1 MVSNALRQP
10 AMRAS
15 ALFLLIFLVATV
27 LALFATYTAVSGIGP
42 INPSSSYT
50 VWLLAANGVLIL
62 LLFLLVIGRY
72 RGLYRNARGAGGGR
86 LARRFV
92 TMSSLAAAIPAAVV
106 ALFLG
111 LSVARGLDY
120 WFSER
125 VSTTVEETADI
136 ARDNVES
143 LINSLENDVRLLALD
158 LNNEGDALE
167 TDPERYRIYLQ
178 QQALVRNFDQIVV
191 IDSAGNVLSASAP
204 PRGRLPRPPVD
215 DFAFADEGGIATR
228 LVENGAETGE
238 VRALYRLQAFDDA
251 YVYIA
256 VDSFA
261 PATLGRLRRAEAA
274 IVDFRETRER
284 SGQVSLIFA
293 LGYTQIAALVFLLSV
308 RLGLEAAA
316 RVSQPIGRLAVAAL
330 DVRDGSLDTRVPVP
344 PGDDEI
350 TTLSRT
356 FNAMVEQLKSQ
367 RGELELARQEAEDRR
382 AFLEALLE
390 DVSAGVIRTDGNLSI
405 TDVNPAAE
413 ILLGAEDRLRGSHL
427 ADIIPEFAESA
438 RATLAQQVSGDV
450 SLEVMRAGVL
460 RSFRVKTSPDQRGG
474 CVLTFDD
481 TTRLVSAPRQLAWR
495 DVARRIAHEIRNPL
509 TPIQLSTERLRKR
522 YRDLIPPDDPTFDR
536 CTDTILRQAGDIGRM
551 VEEFSNFAR
560 MPKPTIER
568 FDLLPLIGRLVYA
581 QRMVTPE
588 VHIDLEVPEGT
599 VEVEG
604 DERLLG
610 QALSNLLKNAAE
622 ALSRR
627 PESDDFDG
635 QIQVRVE
642 RAEDAVMI
650 AMEDNGPGFPGED
663 RRRLLEPYVTH
674 REGGTGLGLAIVSR
688 IVTDHGGELAL
699 TNRQDG
705 RRGARVCVQ
714 LPAGGR
720 KTEAEALK
728 SEIANQVPVQ
738 GSKES
743 VAWPR
748 TS

>member
-1 MVSNALRQP
+1 
-10 AMRAS
+10 MRAS
-15 ALFLLIFLVATV
+15 AFFLLIFLVATV
-27 LALFATYTAVSGIGP
+27 LALFATYSAVSGIGP
-42 INPSSSYT
+42 LDRSSPYT
-50 VWLLAANGVLIL
+50 LWLLGANGVLIL
-62 LLFLLVIGRY
+62 VLLLLVAARY
-72 RGLYRNARGAGGGR
+72 RSLYRNARGAGGGR

-92 TMSSLAAAIPAAVV
+92 TMSSLAAAIPAAIV

-125 VSTTVEETADI
+125 VSTTVEETAEI
-136 ARDNVES
+136 ARDNVDS
-143 LINSLENDVRLLALD
+143 LVNSLENDVRLLALD
-158 LNNEGDALE
+158 LNNVGEALE
-167 TDPERYRIYLQ
+167 ADPERYRIYLQ
-178 QQALVRNFDQIVV
+178 QQAIVRNFDRIFV
-191 IDSAGNVLSASAP
+191 IDSDGNVLSASAP
-204 PRGRLPRPPVD
+204 SSGRLPRVSAE
-215 DFAFADEGGIATR
+215 DFGLADEGGIATR
-228 LVENGAETGE
+228 LIEQGSDAGE
-238 VRALYRLQAFDDA
+238 VRALYRLRDYDDA

-261 PATLGRLRRAEAA
+261 PATLDRLRRAEAA

-284 SGQVSLIFA
+284 SSQVGLVFA
-293 LGYTQIAALVFLLSV
+293 LGYSQIAALVFLLSV

-344 PGDDEI
+344 KGDDEI

-356 FNAMVEQLKSQ
+356 FNAMVEQLQTQ
-367 RGELELARQEAEDRR
+367 RGELVMARQDAEDRR

-390 DVSAGVIRTDGNLSI
+390 DVSAGVIRTDANLCV
-405 TDVNPAAE
+405 TDANPAAE
-413 ILLGAEDRLRGSHL
+413 ILLGAETPLHQSHL

-438 RATLAQQVSGDV
+438 RATVAQQTSEDI
-450 SLEVMRAGVL
+450 SLEVMRGGVL
-460 RSFRVKTSPDQRGG
+460 RSFRVKTSPDQRSG

-481 TTRLVSAPRQLAWR
+481 TTRLVSAQRQLAWR

-522 YRDLIPPDDPTFDR
+522 YGGLVPADDPTFDR
-536 CTDTILRQAGDIGRM
+536 CIDTILRQAGDIGRM

-568 FDLLPLIGRLVYA
+568 FDLVPLIARLVYA

-588 VHIDLEVPEGT
+588 ARINLQMPDGPI
-599 VEVEG
+599 EVEG

-610 QALSNLLKNAAE
+610 QALSNLLTNAAE

-627 PESDDFDG
+627 PESDEFDG
-635 QIQVRVE
+635 QI
-642 RAEDAVMI
+642 DIAVTALDGAVSI
-650 AMEDNGPGFPGED
+650 AVEDNGPGFPGED

-688 IVTDHGGELAL
+688 IVSDHGGELAL
-699 TNRQDG
+699 TNRHDG
-705 RRGARVCVQ
+705 RRGARVHVG
-714 LPAGGR
+714 LPWDGETTALDRQAGETV
-720 KTEAEALK
+720 K
-728 SEIANQVPVQ
+728 
-738 GSKES
+738 
-743 VAWPR
+743 
-748 TS
+748 

>member
-1 MVSNALRQP
+1 
-10 AMRAS
+10 MRAS
-15 ALFLLIFLVATV
+15 AFFLLIFLVATV
-27 LALFATYTAVSGIGP
+27 LALFATYSAVSGIGP
-42 INPSSSYT
+42 LDRSSPYT
-50 VWLLAANGVLIL
+50 LWLLGANGVFIL
-62 LLFLLVIGRY
+62 VLLFFVVARY
-72 RGLYRNARGAGGGR
+72 RSLYRNARGAGGGR

-92 TMSSLAAAIPAAVV
+92 TMSSLAAAIPAAIV

-125 VSTTVEETADI
+125 VSTTVEETAEI

-143 LINSLENDVRLLALD
+143 LVNALENDVRLLALD
-158 LNNEGDALE
+158 LNNVGEALE
-167 TDPERYRIYLQ
+167 SDPERYRIYLQ
-178 QQALVRNFDQIVV
+178 QQAIVRNFDRIFV
-191 IDSAGNVLSASAP
+191 IDSAGSVLSASAP
-204 PRGRLPRPPVD
+204 SNGRLPGLSAE
-215 DFAFADEGGIATR
+215 DFELADAGTIATR
-228 LVENGAETGE
+228 LIEQGSDAGE
-238 VRALYRLQAFDDA
+238 VRALYRLQDYDDA
-251 YVYIA
+251 YVYIT

-261 PATLGRLRRAEAA
+261 PATLDRLRRAEAA

-284 SGQVSLIFA
+284 SGRVGLIFA
-293 LGYTQIAALVFLLSV
+293 LGYSQIAALVFLLSV

-344 PGDDEI
+344 KGDDEI

-356 FNAMVEQLKSQ
+356 FNAMVEQLQTQ
-367 RGELELARQEAEDRR
+367 RGELVMARQDAEDRR

-390 DVSAGVIRTDGNLSI
+390 DVSAGVIRTDANLSI
-405 TDVNPAAE
+405 TDANPAAE
-413 ILLGAEDRLRGSHL
+413 ILLGAETPLRQSHL

-438 RATLAQQVSGDV
+438 RATVARQTSEDI
-450 SLEVMRAGVL
+450 SLEVMRGGVL

-481 TTRLVSAPRQLAWR
+481 TTRLVSAQRQLAWR

-522 YRDLIPPDDPTFDR
+522 YSDVVPADDPTFDR
-536 CTDTILRQAGDIGRM
+536 CIDTILRQAGDIGRM

-568 FDLLPLIGRLVYA
+568 FDLVPLIARLVYA

-588 VHIDLEVPEGT
+588 ARIDLQMPQGRI
-599 VEVEG
+599 EVEG

-627 PESDDFDG
+627 PESDEFDG
-635 QIQVRVE
+635 QIDIVV
-642 RAEDAVMI
+642 AASDGGVSLAI
-650 AMEDNGPGFPGED
+650 EDNGPGFPGED

-699 TNRQDG
+699 TNRHDG
-705 RRGARVCVQ
+705 RRGARVHVE
-714 LPAGGR
+714 LPWDGETTALDRQAGETV
-720 KTEAEALK
+720 K
-728 SEIANQVPVQ
+728 
-738 GSKES
+738 
-743 VAWPR
+743 
-748 TS
+748 